1 MSDQK
6 YVWSIHWNIKCFK
19 LGTNGKLVSTF
30 CLSDWCLPWTY
41 QTYLR
46 STQSTG
52 CCNVACK
59 SMYVTSFSLF
69 TCNPFPQKVCASQLS
84 ASWNSLPRQCGNMK
98 LMWSILL
105 LVTLTAITVE
115 TGNMT
120 TGHFNFHHVFR
131 YFWPKDFLKV
141 RTRHQQR
148 SLILG
153 DPSVIVI
160 VSVTVVD

>member
-69 TCNPFPQKVCASQLS
+69 TCNPFSTKGMCFTVVW

-105 LVTLTAITVE
+105 LVTLTAILVE
-115 TGNMT
+115 AGNKT
-120 TGHFNFHHVFR
+120 SYLTSCIHQRLDNCDQKIFLRCGLVSSYGHWYSGTHL
-131 YFWPKDFLKV
+131 WL
-141 RTRHQQR
+141 
-148 SLILG
+148 S
-153 DPSVIVI
+153 S
-160 VSVTVVD
+160 